1 VVDVVDVVDATFAC
15 GAGVCDRDDLPNVII
30 PEVCSGK
37 FRIGIFVC
45 DADVS
50 SLKFY
55 KMKLF

>member
-1 VVDVVDVVDATFAC
+1 LVGVVGAVDATFAC
-15 GAGVCDRDDLPNVII
+15 GAGICDCDDLSNVII

-37 FRIGIFVC
+37 FHIGIFVC
-45 DADVS
+45 DADIS